1 MGAALTASPDG
12 GARGLAD
19 HGSELAWVRLDL
31 DMLSSAQLAAP
42 LTPIEGARFV
52 ALLRRERELLGV
64 V

>member
-12 GARGLAD
+12 RARGPAD

-31 DMLSSAQLAAP
+31 DLLSSAQRSAP